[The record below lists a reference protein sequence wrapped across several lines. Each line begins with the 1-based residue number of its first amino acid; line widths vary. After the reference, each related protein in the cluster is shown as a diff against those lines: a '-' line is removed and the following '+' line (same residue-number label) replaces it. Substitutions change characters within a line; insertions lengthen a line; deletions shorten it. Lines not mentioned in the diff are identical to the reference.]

1 MVVEGRTKARFK
13 FECQEVTPSLS
24 NSVNIGDLEQIMVRL
39 NLENERNAMTSMQ
52 TCQCKS
58 SPQTDD
64 NIRAF
69 TEREIL
75 TVVTLAH
82 ILEVDPTM
90 TGLAT
95 RFLAHTVLI
104 TSLPL
109 SNRRQPIQSRTSDEQ
124 SSLQSF
130 LAKFSYASTT
140 LISSGAWSE
149 AMEAG
154 TVPCD
159 ISDLIDGR
167 LFEAS
172 EIDDIRGL
180 FPAQSIRVF
189 EGLARCLCN
198 LSGIH
203 LESHSG
209 SQNATCRTRTK
220 EITTSAPDAVAI
232 LPFSNPVFDRH
243 LASINIRVTPLKSSE
258 RSSGRIFQE
267 VSHWHNSRR
276 RLDLKQAQQTP
287 ATAKDKA
294 RGLKRDQRFMAEMQ
308 SYAASLTN
316 AAGKALEPETIFVS
330 DAKANKVPIIKEG
343 DDAGPSNKKTTEFK
357 AQTHRKG
364 AGKKALLEDIAVNKA
379 IKDSENEEK
388 LFGAWRTVRTNLESE
403 RSLQSKYYK
412 ISAYLRDLPDSKRK
426 ILEAEV
432 QFHLSVI
439 LLDIY
444 RTLWKSTDAFS
455 SKEELFGV
463 ISLLWNT
470 ARQVAKLDSLTVTIA
485 DNLKEIVKSLKL
497 PDPRIPIVTK
507 DRKLA
512 CDPGLLV
519 PKDDKIAIDLDNQSF
534 QLLHCGPY
542 MDRNLDS
549 APDSRVP
556 FHPDRWQRRVLDDLD
571 RQKSVF
577 VVAPTSAGKTFI
589 SFYAMEKIL
598 RESDDSVLGK
608 F

>member
-1 MVVEGRTKARFK
+1 MVVEGNTKARSNV
-13 FECQEVTPSLS
+13 ECREVTPSLS
-24 NSVNIGDLEQIMVRL
+24 NSVNNGDLEQIMVRL
-39 NLENERNAMTSMQ
+39 NLENERNSMTRMQ

-58 SPQTDD
+58 FSQTDD
-64 NIRAF
+64 HIRAF

-75 TVVTLAH
+75 TVVILAH
-82 ILEVDPTM
+82 ILEVDPT
-90 TGLAT
+90 TRDLAT

-109 SNRRQPIQSRTSDEQ
+109 SNRRQPIQSRTGDEQ
-124 SSLQSF
+124 SLLQSF
-130 LAKFSYASTT
+130 LARFAYASTT

-154 TVPCD
+154 TVTCD

-167 LFEAS
+167 LFEALV
-172 EIDDIRGL
+172 IDDIRGI
-180 FPAQSIRVF
+180 FPAESTRVF
-189 EGLARCLCN
+189 EGLACCLCN
-198 LSGIH
+198 LSGSH
-203 LESHSG
+203 LELPSG
-209 SQNATCRTRTK
+209 SQNATCHTTK
-220 EITTSAPDAVAI
+220 ITTSAPDAVAI

-243 LASINIRVTPLKSSE
+243 LASINIRVTPFKSSE
-258 RSSGRIFQE
+258 RTSGRIFQE
-267 VSHWHNSRR
+267 VSHWHNSKR
-276 RLDLKQAQQTP
+276 RLDFKQAQQTP

-316 AAGKALEPETIFVS
+316 AAGKALEPETIFVT
-330 DAKANKVPIIKEG
+330 DAKANKVPITKES
-343 DDAGPSNKKTTEFK
+343 DDAGPSNKKTTEVK

-364 AGKKALLEDIAVNKA
+364 AGKKALLEDIAASKA

-388 LFGAWRTVRTNLESE
+388 LFSAWRTVRTNLESE

-444 RTLWKSTDAFS
+444 RTLRKSTDAFS

-470 ARQVAKLDSLTVTIA
+470 ARQVAKLDSLTMTIA
-485 DNLKEIVKSLKL
+485 ENLRKIVKSLQL
-497 PDPRIPIVTK
+497 PDPGIPIATK

-512 CDPGLLV
+512 CDPGLLIL
-519 PKDDKIAIDLDNQSF
+519 KDNKFAIDLDNQSF

-556 FHPDRWQRRVLDDLD
+556 FQPDHWQRRVLDDLD
-571 RQKSVF
+571 AQKSVF

>member
-1 MVVEGRTKARFK
+1 MVVEGRTKARFE

-24 NSVNIGDLEQIMVRL
+24 NSVNNGDLEQIMGRL
-39 NLENERNAMTSMQ
+39 NLENETNAMTRMQ

-58 SPQTDD
+58 SQTDD
-64 NIRAF
+64 HIRAF

-90 TGLAT
+90 RDLAT

-109 SNRRQPIQSRTSDEQ
+109 SNRRQPIQSRTSDEEY
-124 SSLQSF
+124 SLQSF

-140 LISSGAWSE
+140 LIASGAWSE

-154 TVPCD
+154 TVSCD
-159 ISDLIDGR
+159 ICDLIDGR

-172 EIDDIRGL
+172 VIDDIRGIL
-180 FPAQSIRVF
+180 PAQSTQAF

-203 LESHSG
+203 LELPSG
-209 SQNATCRTRTK
+209 SQNAVCHAK
-220 EITTSAPDAVAI
+220 EITTSAPDAIAI

-258 RSSGRIFQE
+258 RTSGRIFQE

-276 RLDLKQAQQTP
+276 RLGMKQAQQTP

-316 AAGKALEPETIFVS
+316 AAGKALEPEPIFVS
-330 DAKANKVPIIKEG
+330 DAKANKVPVTKEN
-343 DDAGPSNKKTTEFK
+343 DDAGPSNKKTTENK
-357 AQTHRKG
+357 AQNHRRG
-364 AGKKALLEDIAVNKA
+364 AGKKALREDIAAHKA
-379 IKDSENEEK
+379 IKESENEEK

-403 RSLQSKYYK
+403 RSLQSKYHK

-444 RTLWKSTDAFS
+444 RTLRKSTDAFS

-470 ARQVAKLDSLTVTIA
+470 ARQVAKLDSLTMTIA
-485 DNLKEIVKSLKL
+485 ENLRKIVKSLEL
-497 PDPRIPIVTK
+497 PDPGIPIVTK
-507 DRKLA
+507 NRKLA
-512 CDPGLLV
+512 CDPGLLIL
-519 PKDDKIAIDLDNQSF
+519 KDNKFAIDLDNQSF

-556 FHPDRWQRRVLDDLD
+556 FQPDRWQRRVLDDLD
-571 RQKSVF
+571 AQKSVF

>member
-1 MVVEGRTKARFK
+1 MVVEGRSKARFK

-24 NSVNIGDLEQIMVRL
+24 NSVDDRDLERIIVRL
-39 NLENERNAMTSMQ
+39 NLENEKNALTRMQ
-52 TCQCKS
+52 NCQCKS
-58 SPQTDD
+58 SPRTDD
-64 NIRAF
+64 HIRAF

-75 TVVTLAH
+75 NVVILAH

-90 TGLAT
+90 KDLAT

-109 SNRRQPIQSRTSDEQ
+109 SKRRQPIQSRTSDEQ

-130 LAKFSYASTT
+130 LAQFSYASTT

-154 TVPCD
+154 RVSCD

-167 LFEAS
+167 LFEAPV
-172 EIDDIRGL
+172 IDDIRGIL
-180 FPAQSIRVF
+180 PAQSTRVF

-198 LSGIH
+198 LSGVHI
-203 LESHSG
+203 EIPSG
-209 SQNATCRTRTK
+209 SQDATCHTK
-220 EITTSAPDAVAI
+220 ENTTSAPDAVAI

-276 RLDLKQAQQTP
+276 RLDLKQVHQTP

-316 AAGKALEPETIFVS
+316 AAGKALEPETIIVS
-330 DAKANKVPIIKEG
+330 DAKAYKVPITKES
-343 DDAGPSNKKTTEFK
+343 DDAGPSNKKIMDVK

-364 AGKKALLEDIAVNKA
+364 AGKKARLEDIAANKA

-412 ISAYLRDLPDSKRK
+412 ISAYLRDLPDSKRR

-439 LLDIY
+439 LFDIY
-444 RTLWKSTDAFS
+444 RTLRKSTDAFS

-470 ARQVAKLDSLTVTIA
+470 ARQVAKLDSLTMTIA
-485 DNLKEIVKSLKL
+485 ENLKKIVKSLKI
-497 PDPRIPIVTK
+497 PDPGIPIVTK

-512 CDPGLLV
+512 CDPGLLIL
-519 PKDDKIAIDLDNQSF
+519 KDSKIAIDLDNQSF
-534 QLLHCGPY
+534 QLLHCGPF

-556 FHPDRWQRRVLDDLD
+556 FQPDRWQRRVLDDLD
-571 RQKSVF
+571 EQKSVF

-598 RESDDSVLGK
+598 RESDDGVPGK

>member
-1 MVVEGRTKARFK
+1 MVVEGRSKARFK

-24 NSVNIGDLEQIMVRL
+24 NSVNDRDLEQIMLRL
-39 NLENERNAMTSMQ
+39 NLENERNAFTRMQ
-52 TCQCKS
+52 NCQCKS
-58 SPQTDD
+58 SPRTDD
-64 NIRAF
+64 HIRAF

-75 TVVTLAH
+75 TVVILAH

-90 TGLAT
+90 KDLAT

-124 SSLQSF
+124 SLLQSF

-154 TVPCD
+154 RVSCD

-167 LFEAS
+167 LFEAPV
-172 EIDDIRGL
+172 IDDIRGIFL
-180 FPAQSIRVF
+180 AQSTRVF

-198 LSGIH
+198 LSGVH
-203 LESHSG
+203 LEIPSG
-209 SQNATCRTRTK
+209 SQDATCHTK
-220 EITTSAPDAVAI
+220 ENTTSAPDAVAI

-267 VSHWHNSRR
+267 ISHWHNSKR
-276 RLDLKQAQQTP
+276 RLDLKQVHQTP

-316 AAGKALEPETIFVS
+316 AAGKALEPETIIVS
-330 DAKANKVPIIKEG
+330 DAKAYKVPITKES
-343 DDAGPSNKKTTEFK
+343 DDAGPSNKKIMEVK

-364 AGKKALLEDIAVNKA
+364 AGKKARLEDIAANKA

-412 ISAYLRDLPDSKRK
+412 ISAYLRDLPDSKRR

-439 LLDIY
+439 LFDIY
-444 RTLWKSTDAFS
+444 RTLRKSTDAFS

-470 ARQVAKLDSLTVTIA
+470 ARQVAKLDSLTMTIA
-485 DNLKEIVKSLKL
+485 ENLRKIVKSLKI
-497 PDPRIPIVTK
+497 PDPGIPIVTK

-512 CDPGLLV
+512 CDPGLLI
-519 PKDDKIAIDLDNQSF
+519 PKDSKIAIDLDDQSF
-534 QLLHCGPY
+534 QLLHCGPF

-556 FHPDRWQRRVLDDLD
+556 FQPDRWQRRVLDDLD
-571 RQKSVF
+571 GQKSVF

-589 SFYAMEKIL
+589 SFYAMEKVL
-598 RESDDSVLGK
+598 RESDDGVLGK

>member
-1 MVVEGRTKARFK
+1 MVVEGRTKAKFD

-24 NSVNIGDLEQIMVRL
+24 NSVDIGDLEQIMVRL
-39 NLENERNAMTSMQ
+39 NLESKRNAMTRMH

-58 SPQTDD
+58 SPYTDD
-64 NIRAF
+64 PIRAF

-75 TVVTLAH
+75 TVVILAH

-90 TGLAT
+90 RDLAT

-109 SNRRQPIQSRTSDEQ
+109 SNRRQPIPSRTSDEQ
-124 SSLQSF
+124 SLLQSF
-130 LAKFSYASTT
+130 LARFSYASTT
-140 LISSGAWSE
+140 LISSGTWSE
-149 AMEAG
+149 VMEAE
-154 TVPCD
+154 TVSCD

-172 EIDDIRGL
+172 VMDAIRGI
-180 FPAQSIRVF
+180 FPAQSSRVF
-189 EGLARCLCN
+189 EGLVRCLCN

-203 LESHSG
+203 LELPSG
-209 SQNATCRTRTK
+209 SHNEPCHTK
-220 EITTSAPDAVAI
+220 EITTSPPDAVAI
-232 LPFSNPVFDRH
+232 LPFSNSVFDRH

-258 RSSGRIFQE
+258 RTSGRIFQE

-316 AAGKALEPETIFVS
+316 AAGKALEPETIFVL
-330 DAKANKVPIIKEG
+330 DAKANKVPVTKES
-343 DDAGPSNKKTTEFK
+343 DDAGPSNKKTPEVK
-357 AQTHRKG
+357 AQSHRKG
-364 AGKKALLEDIAVNKA
+364 AGKKALLEDIAANKA
-379 IKDSENEEK
+379 AKDSENEEK
-388 LFGAWRTVRTNLESE
+388 LFGAWRTVRTNLDSE

-444 RTLWKSTDAFS
+444 RTLRKSTDAFS
-455 SKEELFGV
+455 SKEEIFGV

-470 ARQVAKLDSLTVTIA
+470 ARQIAKLDSLTMTIA
-485 DNLKEIVKSLKL
+485 EDLRKIFASLKL
-497 PDPRIPIVTK
+497 PDPGIPIVTK
-507 DRKLA
+507 NRKLA
-512 CDPGLLV
+512 YDPGLLIL
-519 PKDDKIAIDLDNQSF
+519 KDKDFAIDLDNQSF

-556 FHPDRWQRRVLDDLD
+556 FQPDRWQRRVLDDLD
-571 RQKSVF
+571 GQKSVF